1 MKDGQYFCENHPEMM
16 KLINLCD
23 YSIFDLTLITLG
35 TVFWIVVYI
44 IIIRNSIKRQFV
56 EMPVMAG
63 LANIGWEFAW
73 SFLITTNLGS
83 IFVWGLRAWF
93 ILDVFIFIQLLR
105 FGGKQ
110 FGAMPLAKGH
120 RWMSVFSLPC
130 WVLAF
135 YWFYTE
141 GFDTKMGAGSAIF
154 ITVLMAG
161 LYISLN
167 LTRRT
172 TRELSYTVAW
182 CKAFG
187 NAFMVTFILLHYT
200 DSKLL
205 ALLGIV
211 SVILDIVYICIF
223 TVRRK
228 TERDHPELAIM
239 PDGNIAT
246 PLPPNVIAAMKAAGI
261 RMPGDDN
268 TDDEP
273 APQNAPEAN

>member
-1 MKDGQYFCENHPEMM
+1 MKDGQYFCENHPELM

-23 YSIFDLTLITLG
+23 YSVLDVSLIALG
-35 TVFWIVVYI
+35 TVFWIVVYV

-73 SFLITTNLGS
+73 SFLITTDLGS

-93 ILDVFIFIQLLR
+93 LLDVFIFIQLMR
-105 FGGKQ
+105 YGGKQ
-110 FGAMPLAKGH
+110 FGAAPLAQGH

-135 YWFYTE
+135 YWFYQE
-141 GFDTKMGAGSAIF
+141 GFDTTMGAGSAIF

-182 CKAFG
+182 CKGLG
-187 NAFMVTFILLHYT
+187 NAFMVTFILLHYEH
-200 DSKLL
+200 SKLL

-211 SVILDIVYICIF
+211 SIILDIVYIWIF
-223 TVRRK
+223 AVRRK
-228 TERDHPELAIM
+228 KELSNPQLDVI
-239 PDGNIAT
+239 PDGHIGT
-246 PLPPNVIAAMKAAGI
+246 PLPPAVVAALKAADI
-261 RMPGDDN
+261 PVKPNVETTSGD
-268 TDDEP
+268 
-273 APQNAPEAN
+273 A